1 MRETEYYSPPLAADY
16 QHSEVMCINNVMWIN
31 RSLAHNTLQ
40 IRALYVLTRRTN
52 YAGSPLCPNSSSKLL
67 CEVKNSLKNA
77 LEIREC
83 EMQLKCDLKWRIVY
97 NTMY

>member
-1 MRETEYYSPPLAADY
+1 MDENYIRNQQISVMRETEYYSPPLAADY

-52 YAGSPLCPNSSSKLL
+52 YAGSPL
-67 CEVKNSLKNA
+67 SLTKS
-77 LEIREC
+77 C
-83 EMQLKCDLKWRIVY
+83 LKK
-97 NTMY
+97 T